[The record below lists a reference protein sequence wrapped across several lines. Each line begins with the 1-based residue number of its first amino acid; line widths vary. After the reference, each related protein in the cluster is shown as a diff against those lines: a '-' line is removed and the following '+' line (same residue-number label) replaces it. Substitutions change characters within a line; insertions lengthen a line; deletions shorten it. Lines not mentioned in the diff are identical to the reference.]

1 MYMYMIYIH
10 VHTHTHDVH
19 KQHTEMSEPGAADGR
34 AVCVDLLEYVL
45 SRQVARADEI
55 GARQRVERRD
65 ELGAVAPA
73 DRAAAAQHP
82 LSAAVLRADLAEALA
97 V

>member
-10 VHTHTHDVH
+10 THDVH
-19 KQHTEMSEPGAADGR
+19 KQPTEMSESGAADGR

-55 GARQRVERRD
+55 CARQRVERRD